1 MKSTLTKLSVVLL
14 ILTAYFLAPL
24 ATYAQFLPEPGT
36 PLPSDPNLPTYY
48 QPPKCTSGQGHL
60 DPNQRIGSYCPDIRA
75 SDPQAKE
82 TNLPYAC
89 ATTYEEWLKN
99 PNLNFW
105 VEDPEV
111 TALGKGGERSRQF
124 LLWALTRQSID
135 DHPVILDVW
144 KLSQNVALF
153 MILLVVI
160 VMGIGIIIGQRGI
173 GFMGSSFN
181 TNIEIAPLVTKIA
194 FILLYIIFSARLIL
208 VCVQLSD
215 VMMEFFIRTLGVRDL
230 FNIFFIDTAGDVKS
244 VGDALAKSEQA
255 YREFIGCTNWNIGNQ
270 EMVTTSKSLVKFT
283 NMTYYF
289 LGGALLL
296 RKIVLWFLLMVSPFL
311 AILAPFV
318 FIRNIGWIWI
328 GVFFQWVFYG
338 PLMALFLGGL
348 ANIWNTSPVHIPYIF
363 DFSRVHK
370 MGQMVYPTSINI
382 LYGGPAQ
389 KLGLFNTSNYVDTFA
404 EYIISLMMLW
414 TVMILPWWL
423 LRIFRDYCCDGIY
436 AMRNVLMAMYDQMR
450 SGPPVAPGPV
460 PTPVPTGTA
469 RTALEINQPERRT
482 IEAKIKL
489 ETIQEIKQAQ
499 TQQIVQSIG
508 IQASNLKEVAR
519 METDRVSREAVTQ
532 SLNQI
537 QNPFKAETPSERQK
551 LMNLRNEVQTRAQEG
566 DKLAQRL
573 AAVTARSSTQ
583 EHIAKQQLIATMPQ
597 VAIPATV
604 AQSTTSQVKVAL
616 PESKRQVMVHTAL
629 TNMVNNQPFMQKI
642 ATDTKVPMGQASH
655 ILQSITRLTALDT
668 STDDAITKTAQEVG
682 VEEVRVKQV
691 ISRAAS
697 LVRERGDLLENV
709 ARQESTDKE
718 TVTDAVQEELRGAVG
733 VTSAATDQIVQ
744 RVFTQVSMDAGS
756 VSAIAKQ
763 AKVPEVTARKIL
775 QELAQADQFSLNQ
788 EIVSVA
794 AQKSGVEHEQIKKV
808 LESTAVVVDTNAQ
821 VVQQVAQAQ
830 KVDVAMVTDVAKEN
844 IAELSKADK
853 VIEDYVPQTQ
863 KVSIEDYE
871 EVKSM
876 WLEHYEN
883 GEIPV
888 TENVQSREEWVQQDT
903 VRISNI
909 LNKLMSTDKVMQ
921 EQGLTE
927 VGYILPIFMVN
938 NLSGEELLVY
948 LKAKIQAAKEVAR
961 GLDKEKALREKIKSE
976 DEENL
981 VEVERPA
988 VEEAAKTQVLQEEME
1003 IGGDG
1008 DVAKGAGSDGQPE
1021 QAVATE
1027 AGTMDQ
1033 APAEST
1039 TPVQPE
1045 SAGPLPLEPEIIPEN
1060 GPQTPIGQNS
1070 ESQETAQSGGF
1081 DPLQSIKNK
1090 LAQGL
1095 KDS

>member
-1 MKSTLTKLSVVLL
+1 MKSTLIKLSIIVLT
-14 ILTAYFLAPL
+14 LTAYLLTPL
-24 ATYAQFLPEPGT
+24 SAYAQFLPEPGT
-36 PLPSDPNLPTYY
+36 PLPQDPNLPTHY

-60 DPNQRIGSYCPDIRA
+60 DPSQRIGSYCPDIRA

-82 TNLPYAC
+82 TNLPYPC

-111 TALGKGGERSRQF
+111 TSLGKGGERSRQF

-160 VMGIGIIIGQRGI
+160 VMGIGIIIGQKGV
-173 GFMGSSFN
+173 GFMGSSFSLN
-181 TNIEIAPLVTKIA
+181 VEITPLIMKVAIL
-194 FILLYIIFSARLIL
+194 LLYIIFSARLIL
-208 VCVQLSD
+208 ICVQLSD

-230 FNIFFIDTAGDVKS
+230 FNIFFIDNAGDVKS
-244 VGDALAKSEQA
+244 IGDALSKSEQA
-255 YREFIGCTNWNIGNQ
+255 YREFIGCTNWNISNQ

-289 LGGALLL
+289 LGGMLLL

-338 PLMALFLGGL
+338 PLMALFLGGM
-348 ANIWNTSPVHIPYIF
+348 ANVWNTSPVHIPYIF

-436 AMRNVLMAMYDQMR
+436 AMRNVLLAMYDQMR
-450 SGPPVAPGPV
+450 GGPPTPPGPV
-460 PTPVPTGTA
+460 PTPAPTGTG
-469 RTALEINQPERRT
+469 RTALEISQPDTRP
-482 IEAKIKL
+482 IEAKIRL
-489 ETIQEIKQAQ
+489 ETVQDIKQAQ

-508 IQASNLKEVAR
+508 MEAHSLKEVAR
-519 METDRVSREAVTQ
+519 METNKISRENVT
-532 SLNQI
+532 STLNQM
-537 QNPFKAETPSERQK
+537 QNPFKAETPSERQR
-551 LMNLRNEVQTRAQEG
+551 LMNLRNEVQVRAQEG
-566 DKLAQRL
+566 DQLAQRL
-573 AAVTARSSTQ
+573 AAITAKSSTQ
-583 EHIAKQQLIATMPQ
+583 ERVAKEKIIASMPA
-597 VAIPATV
+597 VSVPATV
-604 AQSTTSQVKVAL
+604 ASSTTTQVKVAI
-616 PESKRQVMVHTAL
+616 PESKRQVVVQTVMSQIT
-629 TNMVNNQPFMQKI
+629 NNQQFMQQV
-642 ATDTKVPMGQASH
+642 AADTGVPTGQASH
-655 ILQSITRLTALDT
+655 ILQTVTQLSALDT
-668 STDDAITKTAQEVG
+668 TTDDAVSKTAQEVG
-682 VEEVRVKQV
+682 VEEARVKQV
-691 ISRAAS
+691 ITRTAT
-697 LVRERGDLLENV
+697 LIRERGDLVDNV
-709 ARQESTDKE
+709 ARQESVDKE
-718 TVTDAVQEELRGAVG
+718 TVTQAVQTELRGAVG
-733 VTSAATDQIVQ
+733 MTTAATGQIVQ
-744 RVFTQVSMDAGS
+744 RVFTQVAMDPGAVS
-756 VSAIAKQ
+756 VIAKQ
-763 AKVPEVTARKIL
+763 AQVPEVVARKIL
-775 QELAQADQFSLNQ
+775 QELGSTEDFSITH
-788 EIVSVA
+788 EVVAEA
-794 AQKSGVEHEQIKKV
+794 AQKSGAQHEQIKKV
-808 LESTAVVVDTNAQ
+808 LETTAVVVDTNAN
-821 VVQQVAQAQ
+821 VVQQVATSQ
-830 KVDVAMVTDVAKEN
+830 KLDTSTVEDVAKEN
-844 IAELSKADK
+844 ITALSKTDK

-883 GEIPV
+883 GEVPV

-909 LNKLMSTDKVMQ
+909 LNKLMSSNRTMQ

-961 GLDKEKALREKIKSE
+961 SLEKEKTLRAKIKEE

-981 VEVERPA
+981 VEVDRPVA
-988 VEEAAKTQVLQEEME
+988 QEAAKTQVLQEELE
-1003 IGGDG
+1003 VDERKENTNEPTEGNQEQSGTIDG
-1008 DVAKGAGSDGQPE
+1008 DTV
-1021 QAVATE
+1021 
-1027 AGTMDQ
+1027 
-1033 APAEST
+1033 
-1039 TPVQPE
+1039 
-1045 SAGPLPLEPEIIPEN
+1045 
-1060 GPQTPIGQNS
+1060 PQTPIEFES
-1070 ESQETAQSGGF
+1070 ESKSDTLEP
-1081 DPLQSIKNK
+1081 DPLADIKSK
-1090 LAQGL
+1090 LTEEST
-1095 KDS
+1095 K